1 MKIYLMIQID
11 RHYGEVVMPYK
22 DQGKALAEAECQ
34 ARETAE
40 HYHVPYSGKMI
51 EGNPRPGDDRIYFMN
66 IEDIGGIRVE
76 EKELIE

>member
-1 MKIYLMIQID
+1 MKIYLVIQTD
-11 RHYGEVVMPYK
+11 RHYDDFVAPYK
-22 DQGKALAEAECQ
+22 DQGKALAEAERL
-34 ARETAE
+34 ARESAK

-51 EGNPRPGDDRIYFMN
+51 EGNPRPGDARIYFMN